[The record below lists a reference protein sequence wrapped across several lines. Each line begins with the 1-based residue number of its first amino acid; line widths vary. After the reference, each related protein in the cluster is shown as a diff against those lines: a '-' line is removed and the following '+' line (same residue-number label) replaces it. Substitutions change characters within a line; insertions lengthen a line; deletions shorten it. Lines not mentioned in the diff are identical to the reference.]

1 MILTGANMRAEVFL
15 KVIFGLGLFC
25 LVKAEGKTLWDF
37 GVIIKEEQSQSS
49 IQNTNVTDDSPEIK
63 ALISDPFVA
72 PRKST
77 DVQFNLPVEIVN
89 AIPIVTE
96 DNFREVEK
104 FIQWHS
110 LQKKFNHIIQSL
122 ENSDLTAL
130 SQTNRAEIQFWMATS
145 FVETGQFEHA
155 LTFSHWANSNR
166 GSDRDLF
173 LAAKIYEKTG
183 DMERALHQYRKL
195 MSLFPDSDYYH
206 SAKIKS
212 RIIARS

>member
-1 MILTGANMRAEVFL
+1 MKAEAYFKLILSL
-15 KVIFGLGLFC
+15 SLFC
-25 LVKAEGKTLWDF
+25 SINAEATTLWDF
-37 GVIIKEEQSQSS
+37 GVIIKDEQPQES
-49 IQNTNVTDDSPEIK
+49 IQRPNETDNTLEIK

-72 PRKST
+72 PRKSR

-110 LQKKFNHIIQSL
+110 LQKKFNHILQSL

-212 RIIARS
+212 RIIVRS